1 MSLIQFGGLGFMTWA
16 VLVQLLMKKRISFY
30 DRILIHEQMNEE
42 SFSGMVR
49 LIIFVLKST
58 FLIES
63 IGAVL
68 LSFTFIP
75 EFGLKKG
82 IFYSIFHSVSA
93 YCNAGFDILGEESL
107 SKYSNSILVLLPIAS
122 LIILGGIGF
131 NVFIDILKKKNYKKL
146 RLHSKLV
153 LTMTL
158 ILIVFPAI
166 VIFLLEFNNPST
178 FMGKS
183 LSYKSLSSFFQSI
196 TLRTAGFFSIDQSL
210 LRESTSLFCIL
221 IMFIGGSPSG
231 TAGGIKTTTFAL
243 VIMLSI
249 SEIKGFKDVEIF
261 NRRIESNVV
270 RKALT
275 IFTISIIWILFV
287 TFILSVIE
295 NKRIVDLLFETTS
308 AFATVGL
315 TRGITPRLSTIG
327 KSLII
332 ITMFI
337 GRLGPMELAYAISKN
352 KKIRSYKEANGNIM
366 VG

>member
-1 MSLIQFGGLGFMTWA
+1 
-16 VLVQLLMKKRISFY
+16 
-30 DRILIHEQMNEE
+30 
-42 SFSGMVR
+42 
-49 LIIFVLKST
+49 
-58 FLIES
+58 
-63 IGAVL
+63 
-68 LSFTFIP
+68 
-75 EFGLKKG
+75 
-82 IFYSIFHSVSA
+82 
-93 YCNAGFDILGEESL
+93 
-107 SKYSNSILVLLPIAS
+107 
-122 LIILGGIGF
+122 
-131 NVFIDILKKKNYKKL
+131 
-146 RLHSKLV
+146 
-153 LTMTL
+153 
-158 ILIVFPAI
+158 
-166 VIFLLEFNNPST
+166 
-178 FMGKS
+178 
-183 LSYKSLSSFFQSI
+183 
-196 TLRTAGFFSIDQSL
+196 
-210 LRESTSLFCIL
+210 
-221 IMFIGGSPSG
+221 MFIGGSPSG

-315 TRGITPRLSTIG
+315 TRGITPRLSTIR

>member
-1 MSLIQFGGLGFMTWA
+1 MLALGFLTVILLGGIILSLPISSRTGNHTPFIDSLFTSTSAVCVTGLTTVTTKANFSNFGYIVIMSLIQFGGLGFMTWA

-183 LSYKSLSSFFQSI
+183 LSYKSLSSFFN
-196 TLRTAGFFSIDQSL
+196 QSL
-210 LRESTSLFCIL
+210 LEQQVFL
-221 IMFIGGSPSG
+221 
-231 TAGGIKTTTFAL
+231 
-243 VIMLSI
+243 
-249 SEIKGFKDVEIF
+249 
-261 NRRIESNVV
+261 N
-270 RKALT
+270 
-275 IFTISIIWILFV
+275 
-287 TFILSVIE
+287 
-295 NKRIVDLLFETTS
+295 
-308 AFATVGL
+308 
-315 TRGITPRLSTIG
+315 
-327 KSLII
+327 
-332 ITMFI
+332 
-337 GRLGPMELAYAISKN
+337 
-352 KKIRSYKEANGNIM
+352 
-366 VG
+366 